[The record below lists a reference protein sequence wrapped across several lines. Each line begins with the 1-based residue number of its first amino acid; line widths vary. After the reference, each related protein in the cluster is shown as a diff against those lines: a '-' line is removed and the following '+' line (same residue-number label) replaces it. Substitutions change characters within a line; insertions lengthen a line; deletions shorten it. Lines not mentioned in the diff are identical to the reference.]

1 MNLAKPIMNN
11 EVLCMVLNLAID
23 KKQRG
28 KGLGILL
35 IKQILEEKGIK
46 NCIGLLFFLVK
57 RLKI

>member
-1 MNLAKPIMNN
+1 
-11 EVLCMVLNLAID
+11 MVLNLAID

-57 RLKI
+57 RLKIWIK